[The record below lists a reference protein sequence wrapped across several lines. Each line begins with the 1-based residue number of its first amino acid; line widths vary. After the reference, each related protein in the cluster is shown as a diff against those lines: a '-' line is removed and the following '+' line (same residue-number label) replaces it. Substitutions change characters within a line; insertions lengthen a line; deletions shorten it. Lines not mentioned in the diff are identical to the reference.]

1 MSARLTTHVWIG
13 AYLMRLRARNIPA
26 FIVAKG
32 DPTAGAVMVKLNTLD
47 GRAALFQR
55 SFDLATGSRAW
66 VVLAEGD
73 EASVDASI
81 ARQRSFDGD
90 LWVVEVEDKAGR
102 HLLDEEGLAD

>member
-32 DPTAGAVMVKLNTLD
+32 DPTAGAVIVKVNTLD
-47 GRAALFQR
+47 GKAALYQR
-55 SFDLATGSRAW
+55 SFDLTSGERAW

-81 ARQRSFDGD
+81 ERQRSFDRD
-90 LWVVEVEDKAGR
+90 LWVVEVEDREGH
-102 HLLDEEGLAD
+102 HLLDEPGLSD